1 VPEESF
7 RNRSLRQ
14 LSHTVTVLAVIA
26 GVIMVLTGAVTMGMS
41 GWAAGAVFLAV
52 GLAMIAIPLLLHVNA
67 AITFKAE
74 ENINRMYQ
82 TMLDEVDIFRRME
95 PHIKIMADN
104 SQISDNARSL
114 TNREKE
120 LEALRQAI
128 REEMYSGDLEAASY
142 LVDQMEQRFGY
153 AQEAKDLRAEM
164 ASVREMT
171 IEEKI
176 NEAVSHIER
185 LMDDSKWQR
194 ASQEMERLMKLFPRH
209 ERVTALPAELNRRR
223 EARKQALLAQW
234 NTAVQREE
242 TDRGITILTELDQY
256 LTPQEA
262 RALSDSARHVF
273 KARLVNLG
281 VQFSLAVQ
289 EQRWR
294 DALDI
299 GVQIREEFP
308 NSRMAKEVAAKIEVL
323 RMRAGFGGP
332 EQVPGEKPPTP
343 PTPPAAQQPA
353 QQKPKPSG
361 PQQATQADQTG
372 RKQTPQ
378 PSPQQPAQQPS
389 PPQTHEQKPS
399 RGQQT

>member
-1 VPEESF
+1 MGA
-7 RNRSLRQ
+7 
-14 LSHTVTVLAVIA
+14 VLAVTA
-26 GVIMVLTGAVTMGMS
+26 GLIMLVVSVVFMATFNFPNGALMF
-41 GWAAGAVFLAV
+41 AVS
-52 GLAMIAIPLLLHVNA
+52 LAMIAIPLLLHVNA

-82 TMLDEVDIFRRME
+82 TVLDEVDIFRRIE
-95 PHIKIMADN
+95 PQIKIIADN

-114 TNREKE
+114 ANREKE
-120 LEALRQAI
+120 LETLRQAI
-128 REEMYSGDLEAASY
+128 REEMYSGDLEAANY
-142 LVDQMEQRFGY
+142 LVDQMERRFGY

-176 NEAVSHIER
+176 NEAVTHIER
-185 LMDDSKWQR
+185 LMDEYKWQR
-194 ASQEMERLMKLFPRH
+194 ASQEMERLIKLFPRH

-223 EARKQALLAQW
+223 EARKQELLKEW
-234 NTAVQREE
+234 HTAVQREE
-242 TDRGITILTELDQY
+242 TDRGITLLTELDQY
-256 LTPQEA
+256 LTPEEA
-262 RALSDSARHVF
+262 QKLSDDARHVF

-308 NSRMAKEVAAKIEVL
+308 NSRMAKEVATKIEVL

-332 EQVPGEKPPTP
+332 EQVPGEKPLTP
-343 PTPPAAQQPA
+343 ATPPAARQTTPRPAGQQSTAPSTPSSGGQQQA
-353 QQKPKPSG
+353 GGQQQTQQQSGQKTAQQQKPQP
-361 PQQATQADQTG
+361 DEG
-372 RKQTPQ
+372 RQ
-378 PSPQQPAQQPS
+378 S
-389 PPQTHEQKPS
+389 
-399 RGQQT
+399 